1 MTDSLKARLK
11 NRETLLG
18 TLLTLPSPDV
28 AEIMSLLGWDYVWIE
43 TEHAPMGFV
52 QAQTMIQAVGGRC
65 PCLVRVPENKEVW
78 IKKAL
83 DIGCD
88 GIVIPQV
95 RSAAEARQTVEWC
108 LYPPQGKR
116 SVGVSRAHGYGMA
129 FQDYVQTVN
138 QELTIVLQVE
148 HIAAVEDIQAIVA
161 VPGID
166 AILIGPFDLSGS
178 LGVLGQI
185 THPQVQ
191 EAIRETK
198 RHCDQAGVPIGIFA
212 VDAAS
217 AKGFIEQGFSLI
229 ALSMDVYYLW
239 QAAKSALDEVRGK
252 RY

>member
-1 MTDSLKARLK
+1 VTHNFKTRLK
-11 NRETLLG
+11 NKETLLG
-18 TLLTLPSPDV
+18 TLVTLSSPDV
-28 AEIMSLLGWDYVWIE
+28 AEIMALVGWDYVWIE
-43 TEHAPMGFV
+43 TEHAPTGFV
-52 QAQTMIQAVGGRC
+52 QAQALVQAVGGRC

-108 LYPPQGKR
+108 LYPPLGKR

-129 FQDYVQTVN
+129 FQDYVTRVN
-138 QELTIVLQVE
+138 QELTIVLQIE
-148 HIAAVEDIQAIVA
+148 HIAAVEDVQAIVE
-161 VPGID
+161 VQGID
-166 AILIGPFDLSGS
+166 ALLIGPFDLSGS

-198 RHCDQAGVPIGIFA
+198 RHCDRAGVPIGIFA

-217 AKGFIEQGFSLI
+217 ARGFIEQGFSLI
-229 ALSMDVYYLW
+229 ALSMDAYYLW
-239 QAAKSALDEVRGK
+239 QAAKGALDEVRG
-252 RY
+252 